1 MAQELIN
8 RPAKLCPLIAAF
20 WQKPNHQNRE
30 LSEHP
35 PLW

>member
-8 RPAKLCPLIAAF
+8 RLAKLCALIAAF
-20 WQKPNHQNRE
+20 WQEPNHQNRD